1 MNDIKSY
8 REKELK
14 MYIIACIF
22 VLICITQDFS
32 LDKAEVDLIINISK
46 VLNTVLASS
55 SIFIFVFI
63 SDSLFSSDIKQK
75 IVTLFGIIK
84 MPGNVIFDQIKDKCK
99 DDRFTKEEVM
109 IVYKNIY
116 DDMPSDKKESNKYQ
130 NSKWYKIYSKHRDVS
145 IVFISNRDYLLCRD
159 MVFATI
165 MLSFLYLIG
174 TALDLF
180 DFSITY
186 LGFLGIM
193 IVINIYATHLKAR
206 RFAYN
211 VIAYDI
217 SHQ

>member
-8 REKELK
+8 REKEIK

-22 VLICITQDFS
+22 VLICITKDFS
-32 LDKAEVDLIINISK
+32 LDKTEVDIIINISK
-46 VLNTVLASS
+46 VLDTVLASS

-75 IVTLFGIIK
+75 IVTLFGTIK
-84 MPGNVIFDQIKDKCK
+84 MPGNVIFAQIKDKCK
-99 DDRFTKEEVM
+99 DDRFTKDEVM
-109 IVYKNIY
+109 KVYKDIY
-116 DDMPSDKKESNKYQ
+116 DGMPCDKKESNKYQ

-165 MLSFLYLIG
+165 MLFFLYLIG
-174 TALDLF
+174 TVVDLF
-180 DFSITY
+180 DFSLTY

>member
-22 VLICITQDFS
+22 VLICITKDFS
-32 LDKAEVDLIINISK
+32 LDKTEVDFIINISK
-46 VLNTVLASS
+46 LLDTVLASS
-55 SIFIFVFI
+55 SIFIFVYI
-63 SDSLFSSDIKQK
+63 SDSLFSSDMKQK
-75 IVTLFGIIK
+75 IVTLFGIIN
-84 MPGNVIFDQIKDKCK
+84 MPGDVIFTQINDKCK
-99 DDRFTKEEVM
+99 DQRFTKEEVLK
-109 IVYKNIY
+109 VYKDIY
-116 DDMPSDKKESNKYQ
+116 DDMPTNKKECNKYQ

-165 MLSFLYLIG
+165 MLSFFYLIG
-174 TALDLF
+174 TAMKLF
-180 DFSITY
+180 DISLTY
-186 LGFLGIM
+186 LVFLGIM
-193 IVINIYATHLKAR
+193 IVVNIYATHLKAR

-211 VIAYDI
+211 VIAYDV